1 MSAILKE
8 PALNF
13 RPMREADLPDIM
25 EIERQC
31 YQHPWSATIF
41 SDCLHAGYSCWVCER
56 QGIIQGYGIISTAA
70 GEAHLLNLCIE
81 PGWQRRGFG
90 GLLLENA
97 VRLARTRGC
106 SSMFLEVRPSNRAGI
121 ALYQDRGFE
130 LIGRRPGYYSAPPGQ
145 TQNREDARSAPAA

>member
-41 SDCLHAGYSCWVCER
+41 SDCMHAGYSCWVCGR
-56 QGIIQGYGIISTAA
+56 GGIIEGYGVISVAA
-70 GEAHLLNLCIE
+70 GESHLLNLCIRNDS
-81 PGWQRRGFG
+81 RRQGIG
-90 GLLLENA
+90 RKLLRHLISI
-97 VRLARTRGC
+97 ARRHDAEVV
-106 SSMFLEVRPSNRAGI
+106 FLEVRPSNESARQ
-121 ALYQDRGFE
+121 LYASEGFNELGTRRDYYPRG
-130 LIGRRPGYYSAPPGQ
+130 GG
-145 TQNREDARSAPAA
+145 REDALILGRAL